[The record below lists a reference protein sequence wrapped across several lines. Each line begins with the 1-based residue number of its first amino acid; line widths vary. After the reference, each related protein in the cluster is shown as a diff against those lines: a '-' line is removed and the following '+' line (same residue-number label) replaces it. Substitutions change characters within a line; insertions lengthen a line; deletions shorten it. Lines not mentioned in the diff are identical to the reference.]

1 MKQLAPDVWTHAID
15 AEGFP
20 TLSAIILTP
29 RLAIVVDTL
38 TGPRDM
44 DPVVEFLAAEAAG
57 RRVAVVNT
65 HHHWDHVFGN
75 AAFPGV
81 DIIAQRACPR
91 LIPAEL
97 QGGDESLRLPPS
109 EGVPLPNITF
119 GDRLTYADEGETRAP
134 HPHARPHRGLAG
146 RLPRRQTASCS
157 AATRWS
163 GRCPTS
169 ASATAARRGSGRC
182 ASSSSC
188 RCDLVVPAH
197 GPAMDKRIIDANERY
212 VAGVYEAVAAA
223 KASGVA
229 RGELELPPAALPGGR
244 RRRRRGVRGR
254 SPRQPALGLGRG
266 VGGPPPFAG
275 RPVPRARTTNW
286 TLSSHWC
293 TKGP

>member
-91 LIPAEL
+91 LMTAEL
-97 QGGDESLRLPPS
+97 QSGDESLRLPPS

-119 GDRLTYADEGETRAP
+119 GDRLTYADEGETLHLIHTP
-134 HPHARPHRGLAG
+134 GHTEDSLVVFLAQN
-146 RLPRRQTASCS
+146 RLLFGGDTVEWPLPNFCQRDGCEAWIKTLRQLKQL
-157 AATRWS
+157 
-163 GRCPTS
+163 PV
-169 ASATAARRGSGRC
+169 
-182 ASSSSC
+182 
-188 RCDLVVPAH
+188 DLVVPAH

-229 RGELELPPAALPGGR
+229 RGELELPPAAF
-244 RRRRRGVRGR
+244 
-254 SPRQPALGLGRG
+254 LGDDVLVDEVYEAAHRDNLLWAWDE
-266 VGGPPPFAG
+266 V
-275 RPVPRARTTNW
+275 
-286 TLSSHWC
+286 
-293 TKGP
+293 

>member
-1 MKQLAPDVWTHAID
+1 MKQLAPDVWTHDID

-20 TLSAIILTP
+20 TLSAVILTP

-44 DPVVEFLAAEAAG
+44 DPVVEFLATEAAG

-91 LIPAEL
+91 LITAEL

-119 GDRLTYADEGETRAP
+119 GDRLTYVDAGETVHLIHTPGHTEDSLVVFLTQNRLLFGGDTVEWP
-134 HPHARPHRGLAG
+134 LPNFCQRDG
-146 RLPRRQTASCS
+146 REEWIKTLRQLKQLPV
-157 AATRWS
+157 
-163 GRCPTS
+163 
-169 ASATAARRGSGRC
+169 
-182 ASSSSC
+182 
-188 RCDLVVPAH
+188 DLVVPAH
-197 GPAMDKRIIDANERY
+197 GQAMDKQIIDANERY

-229 RGELELPPAALPGGR
+229 RGDLELPPSAFLGDGVLVDEVYEAAHRDNLLWAWDE
-244 RRRRRGVRGR
+244 V
-254 SPRQPALGLGRG
+254 
-266 VGGPPPFAG
+266 
-275 RPVPRARTTNW
+275 
-286 TLSSHWC
+286 
-293 TKGP
+293 